1 MGGGGCFRAALT
13 ASLVLVCAVSALTS
27 CVKPPPGG
35 GSGKAEPCKLAQPP
49 DGAAVASVAARDQAK
64 VDGSRLKVGLAFD
77 IGGRGD
83 ASFNDAAV
91 AGLDR
96 AVDQLGLRPENRA
109 ERSPSSGEGE
119 SDKEARLVRLAEDG
133 YTSIV
138 AVGFVYAPRLAT
150 VAPHFPNTQFAIVD
164 AEVPG
169 PNVRSIEFAEEQAS
183 FLAGV
188 VAAYKSKTCHIG
200 FVGGVDNPLIHKF
213 EAGFVQGA
221 RAAAP
226 GIVIERK
233 YLSPAG
239 DNSGFQDPAKGRI
252 TANGELGRGADV
264 VYHASGASGK
274 GVIQAVHAAGKL
286 AIGVDSDQHEQQ
298 NLGDA
303 RLSVITSVVKRVDV
317 AVYEYLRATASGQLA
332 SFPSRFDLALGG
344 VDLAASGGGIDDLK
358 PVLDAYRAA
367 IVSGR
372 THVATT
378 RSELRE

>member
-1 MGGGGCFRAALT
+1 M
-13 ASLVLVCAVSALTS
+13 
-27 CVKPPPGG
+27 KPPPGG
-35 GSGKAEPCKLAQPP
+35 ASGRAEPCQLARPP
-49 DGAAVASVAARDQAK
+49 AAEPVSTTAAPDTAK
-64 VDGSRLKVGLAFD
+64 ADGSGLKVGLAFD

-96 AVDQLGLRPENRA
+96 ATAELGLRQERRA

-133 YTSIV
+133 YTSII

-150 VAPHFPNTQFAIVD
+150 VAPRFPGTQFAIID
-164 AEVPG
+164 AQVPG
-169 PNVRSIEFAEEQAS
+169 PNVKSIEFAEEQAS

-188 VAAYKSKTCHIG
+188 VAAYKSKTCHVG

-226 GIVIERK
+226 GIVVERK

-264 VYHASGASGK
+264 VYHAAGASGK

-298 NLGDA
+298 NLGEA
-303 RLSVITSVVKRVDV
+303 RFSVITSVVKRVDV
-317 AVYEYLRATASGQLA
+317 AVFDYLRATALGQLA

-344 VDLAASGGGIDDLK
+344 VGLATSGGGIDDLQA
-358 PVLDAYRAA
+358 VLDAYRAA
-367 IVSGR
+367 IVGGR
-372 THVATT
+372 IHVAAT
-378 RSELRE
+378 RAELGG

>member
-1 MGGGGCFRAALT
+1 MAVPLAV
-13 ASLVLVCAVSALTS
+13 ACAVLMLTG
-27 CVKPPPGG
+27 CVKPPPVGG
-35 GSGKAEPCKLAQPP
+35 LGKAGPCKLAPP
-49 DGAAVASVAARDQAK
+49 PAPAAAGPGKAGEQEK

-119 SDKEARLVRLAEDG
+119 SDKEGRLVRLAADG
-133 YTSIV
+133 YTSII

-150 VAPHFPNTQFAIVD
+150 VASRFPNAQFAIID
-164 AEVPG
+164 ADVPG
-169 PNVRSIEFAEEQAS
+169 VNVRSIEFAEEQAS

-188 VAAYKSKTCHIG
+188 VAAYKSKTCRIG

-221 RAAAP
+221 RTAAP
-226 GIVIERK
+226 GVVVERK

-252 TANGELGRGADV
+252 TADGELGRGADV
-264 VYHASGASGK
+264 IYHASGASGK
-274 GVIQAVHAAGKL
+274 GVIQAAHAAGKL

-303 RLSVITSVVKRVDV
+303 RFSVVTSVVKRVDV
-317 AVYEYLRATASGQLA
+317 AVYEYLRATASGALA
-332 SFPSRFDLALGG
+332 TFPSRFDLALGG
-344 VDLAASGGGIDDLK
+344 VGLATSGGGIDDLK

-372 THVATT
+372 AHVAAT